1 MEEENIYSPA
11 EAYFKIE
18 ELRFEFYLC
27 LRTLIKW
34 KEKETYTHKI

>member
-18 ELRFEFYLC
+18 ELRFEFFC
-27 LRTLIKW
+27 VCA
-34 KEKETYTHKI
+34 H